1 MEEKKKEKL
10 EKAPNSLIFVSL
22 ASMYLDNGMVNE
34 AIDLCKSGLEI
45 EPQNEEAHLVFAKAE
60 IEKGNK
66 EDAKKR
72 LKGILERNPENTAAK
87 ELLEQIETIVYKEQK
102 EEEKEKEEKKEEGE
116 KGGEKEREEKLTPE
130 VVSSIV
136 VEVEKEEVISKE
148 KEEEKLSE
156 QDESEKLLVEKI
168 YKINQI
174 KGVINCFFRLKNGRF
189 IKTPQLVVNINDL
202 LPLLDGLLDSIK
214 SAAKQLDMGKLKLIF
229 MEIEKGVFYIFEEED
244 YDCFLLSHNSDNFG
258 LVKAILPKL
267 LANTS
272 HGDE

>member
-66 EDAKKR
+66 EDARKR

-174 KGVINCFFRLKNGRF
+174 EGVINCFFRLKNGRF

-202 LPLLDGLLDSIK
+202 LPLLDALLDSIK

-229 MEIEKGVFYIFEEED
+229 IEIEKGVFYIFEEED

>member
-102 EEEKEKEEKKEEGE
+102 EKEKEKEEKKEEGE

-174 KGVINCFFRLKNGRF
+174 EGVINCFFRLKNGRF

>member
-102 EEEKEKEEKKEEGE
+102 EEKKEEGE

-174 KGVINCFFRLKNGRF
+174 EGVINCFFRLKNGRF

-202 LPLLDGLLDSIK
+202 LPLLDALLDSIK

-229 MEIEKGVFYIFEEED
+229 IEIEKGVFYIFEEED

>member
-156 QDESEKLLVEKI
+156 QDELEKLLVEKI
-168 YKINQI
+168 YKISQI
-174 KGVINCFFRLKNGRF
+174 EGVTNCFFRLKNGRF
-189 IKTPQLVVNINDL
+189 IKTPQLVGNINDL
-202 LPLLDGLLDSIK
+202 LPLLDALLDSIK

-229 MEIEKGVFYIFEEED
+229 IEIEKGVFYIFEEED
-244 YDCFLLSHNSDNFG
+244 FDCFLLSHNSDNFG

>member
-1 MEEKKKEKL
+1 MEEMKKEKL
-10 EKAPNSLIFVSL
+10 EKAPNSSIFISL
-22 ASMYLDNGMVNE
+22 ASMYLDNEMVNE

-45 EPQNEEAHLVFAKAE
+45 DPQNEEAHLILAKAE

-72 LKGILERNPENTAAK
+72 LKEILERNPESTTAK

-102 EEEKEKEEKKEEGE
+102 EEEKEKEEKEEE
-116 KGGEKEREEKLTPE
+116 REREEKPTPE
-130 VVSSIV
+130 VISTTVI
-136 VEVEKEEVISKE
+136 EVEKEEVISKE
-148 KEEEKLSE
+148 KEEGKFAE

-168 YKINQI
+168 NKIIQI
-174 KGVINCFFRLKNGRF
+174 EGVNNCFFRLKNGRF
-189 IKTPQLVVNINDL
+189 IKTSRLVGNINDL
-202 LPLLDGLLDSIK
+202 IPLLDALLNSIK
-214 SAAKQLDMGKLKLIF
+214 SAAKQLDMGKLKLILI
-229 MEIEKGVFYIFEEED
+229 EIEKGAFYIFEEED

-258 LVKAILPKL
+258 LLKATIPKL